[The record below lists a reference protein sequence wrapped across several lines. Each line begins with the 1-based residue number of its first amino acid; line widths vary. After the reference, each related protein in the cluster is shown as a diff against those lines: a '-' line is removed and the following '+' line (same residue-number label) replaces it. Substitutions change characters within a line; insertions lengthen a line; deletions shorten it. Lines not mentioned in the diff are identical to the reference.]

1 MIDPDCVIS
10 VIAPLHN
17 DSEIIDSFLDELTDS
32 LENNFAV
39 YEIVL
44 VDDGS
49 TDDTVTKVNA
59 LLLSY
64 RRIRLIRLSRRFG
77 QEIAISAGLD
87 SVIGDFVVVMLPS
100 DDPPSLVPAMVNQAR
115 SGAEMVF
122 GIRKSRVTDP
132 WFLKAGAFLFYWFCN
147 AVLRLNL
154 PKNSTHFRVLSRR
167 VVNALIQI
175 RDRGRYLRTLSQ
187 QVGFEN
193 RSFEYE
199 FIERRLPPRTKSL
212 AEAVGL
218 AINIIVANTRKPL
231 RVASWTG
238 LAIASLN
245 AAHILYLAA
254 LYLLDRNVT
263 GIAASVQSA
272 IMFGFLFLI
281 LAVLCE
287 YVGRIVD
294 ESQGRPLY
302 YVMDEDNSS
311 VLPLDERAKN
321 VITESAEN

>member
-1 MIDPDCVIS
+1 MTDPDCVIS
-10 VIAPLHN
+10 AIVPLHN
-17 DSEIIDSFLDELTDS
+17 DSDIIDSFVGELADALKS
-32 LENNFAV
+32 NFAV
-39 YEIVL
+39 YEMVL

-49 TDDTVTKVNA
+49 TDETVAKVNA
-59 LLLSY
+59 LLSKHP
-64 RRIRLIRLSRRFG
+64 RIRLIRLSRRFG

-87 SVIGDFVVVMLPS
+87 SVIGDFVVVMLP
-100 DDPPSLVPAMVNQAR
+100 DTDPPSLVSEMVNQAR

-122 GIRKSRVTDP
+122 GIRKSRATDP
-132 WFLKAGAFLFYWFCN
+132 WFLKAGASLFYGFCN

-154 PKNSTHFRVLSRR
+154 QKNSTHFRVLSRR

-199 FIERRLPPRTKSL
+199 LIERRSPPRTKSL
-212 AEAVGL
+212 GEAIGL

-231 RVASWTG
+231 RVASWAG
-238 LAIASLN
+238 LAIAALN
-245 AAHILYLAA
+245 AAYILYLTAS
-254 LYLLDRNVT
+254 YLLHGNGY
-263 GIAASVQSA
+263 GIATSLQGAV
-272 IMFGFLFLI
+272 MFLFLFLI

-302 YVMDEDNSS
+302 YVMDENNSS
-311 VLPLDERAKN
+311 VLPLDEHAKN
-321 VITESAEN
+321 IVTESTEN